1 MYNIWKHV
9 SYRFSTV
16 QKESGNLNDLDL
28 EMRDVVHRR
37 LIEVNT
43 NTFNTPYL
51 LYFYRYFISNTVNQ
65 WTIDDNESLLQHAKQ

>member
-1 MYNIWKHV
+1 MSCIA
-9 SYRFSTV
+9 
-16 QKESGNLNDLDL
+16 
-28 EMRDVVHRR
+28 RR